1 MTMKFRA
8 LVVDDDPDASAW
20 LAYRLNERFPELEIV
35 CRESPDLSGEFDLY
49 FIDNDF
55 HGKSLA
61 ADLAAAIRAINPPAL
76 IVAFSARL
84 DNKTLKLLVNAGC
97 DGACEKTE
105 SQDVELMMRIVSA
118 HLNRRRCETE
128 EPSSPFAVC
137 CVNGTGGWMAD
148 AAANSV
154 RLRRLKLRLHRKA
167 KDDATTSPLLL
178 RRHRQFAGKHQ
189 GSALSGQSLT
199 Y

>member
-97 DGACEKTE
+97 DGACEKSE
-105 SQDVELMMRIVSA
+105 SQDVELMMRIVTA
-118 HLNRRRCETE
+118 HLNRRRCETVE
-128 EPSSPFAVC
+128 QSK
-137 CVNGTGGWMAD
+137 
-148 AAANSV
+148 SV
-154 RLRRLKLRLHRKA
+154 LITAIHSIRSLLREWNRRLDGGRSGELSSTPA
-167 KDDATTSPLLL
+167 FETSTSP
-178 RRHRQFAGKHQ
+178 
-189 GSALSGQSLT
+189 QSKG
-199 Y
+199 